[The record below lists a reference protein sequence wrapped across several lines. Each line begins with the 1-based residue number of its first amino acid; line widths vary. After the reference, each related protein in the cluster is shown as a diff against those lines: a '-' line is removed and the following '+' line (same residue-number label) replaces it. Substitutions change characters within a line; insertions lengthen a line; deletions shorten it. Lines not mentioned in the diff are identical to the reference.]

1 VFYSV
6 ESTTFTYGESN
17 VVARIRNKLGTSL
30 LQILDSNNTVI
41 VDNIGSYQPNT
52 GLVELNAFTPRG
64 IVDGTT
70 SIKFTVTP
78 SDQSVVKPLRNY
90 LLKVDTG
97 SLQVGVKIDYQ
108 NTNVV
113 LG

>member
-1 VFYSV
+1 M
-6 ESTTFTYGESN
+6 
-17 VVARIRNKLGTSL
+17 
-30 LQILDSNNTVI
+30 
-41 VDNIGSYQPNT
+41 
-52 GLVELNAFTPRG
+52 
-64 IVDGTT
+64 DGTT